1 MPRKKPEVPV
11 KTISLMGDHV
21 HMPTDL
27 LTPGWETAQETA
39 RYDRRSDG
47 KVAKYTV
54 HEELADFLIGRDQA
68 MEVVPDVYEGDD
80 DES

>member
-47 KVAKYTV
+47 IVAKYTV
-54 HEELADFLIGRDQA
+54 HEELADFLISRDQA
-68 MEVVPDVYEGDD
+68 LEVMPDPDE